1 MDRQAIAVG
10 DLWQPGLLFVGRR
23 AISLHLGQQ
32 IGPVILVADFDHVRV
47 GNVAPCVII
56 VESRR
61 NQKAHRLLDLTRDR
75 FAFLPR
81 DGFRSE
87 RVKDDDSFI
96 SCDEAAVK
104 TGGRED
110 VITRYQLS

>member
-10 DLWQPGLLFVGRR
+10 DLRQPGVLFVGRR
-23 AISLHLGQQ
+23 AISLHLGKQ
-32 IGPVILVADFDHVRV
+32 IGPVILVADFDHVLV
-47 GNVAPCVII
+47 GNVAPRVII

-81 DGFRSE
+81 DGFRTE
-87 RVKDDDSFI
+87 RVEDDDSFI
-96 SCDEAAVK
+96 RSDDAAVK
-104 TGGRED
+104 TRGRED
-110 VITRYQLS
+110 IIARYQLS